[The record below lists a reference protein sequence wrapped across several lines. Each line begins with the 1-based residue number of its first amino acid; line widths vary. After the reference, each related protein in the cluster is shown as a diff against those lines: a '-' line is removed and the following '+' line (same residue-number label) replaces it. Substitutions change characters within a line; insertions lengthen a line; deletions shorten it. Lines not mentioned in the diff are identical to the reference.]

1 MGNAGTEVKAKK
13 YAKGIGKA
21 VADRT
26 INRKLL
32 RKFKRP
38 KTMRIDIDMT
48 GYTDIDSA
56 VKTWASQNDYELGKY
71 IVEGKPNGVGHV
83 KVTLTGV
90 FEVEEWEDVAFRVA
104 TGNVSLIPTSN
115 AHFPAQARADAI
127 EFEFNILHN
136 HLRKATILMS
146 GRHLQHGDETQ
157 STRNMEVFT
166 NCSTSQASFV
176 TFYLLLNG
184 SGVGRAYDD
193 ALMVVDWSN
202 LPVIVTVVD
211 QAHADVQSGEL
222 KCMSLQTAKHL
233 YATKTQHY
241 FKVPDSREG
250 WAKAIEVMETMA
262 YEGDKRDSVLILD
275 FSDVRPRGALIKGMQ
290 NRPASG
296 PGPLISAINNVALIR
311 DSGMAPWRQAMYVD
325 HYLAECVL
333 VGGARRA
340 ARMSTKTW
348 RDPSV
353 LEFIEIK
360 RGGFL
365 WSSNNSVTV
374 DEEFWKLVKG
384 EHDDYFED
392 NPRFMDIKEHAIK
405 VLNSI
410 ASCSYHDGTGEPGII
425 NQDKLVQNNKGM
437 EVYKTGEF
445 VGSKKYQIENET
457 KPLMT
462 QLAKVVSNLTYT
474 MITNPCGEIALLMLG
489 GYCVIADVVPYHA
502 DSLSEA
508 EDAFRAATRALI
520 RTNLMDSFY
529 NVEVKRTNRIGV
541 GITGLHE
548 FAWKFFGFGWKDLVS
563 EDKSKKFWL
572 TMARFKNAVVDEAED
587 YSSDI
592 GTVNPHT
599 NTTIKPAGT
608 TSKLFGLT
616 EGAHLPSMTEYLRWV
631 QFRSDDPLVAYYRT
645 LGYPVRE
652 LKVYNG
658 TTIVGFPTQP
668 EICKLGMGDKL
679 VMAADATPEEQYE
692 YLRLLEKYWIKG
704 VRDGDDT
711 GNQVSY
717 TLKYDPKVVG
727 FEQFKQTL
735 IDNQSMIKCCSVM
748 PQTDLE
754 DYAYEYL
761 PEHPLTKHEYE
772 QVLNA
777 INDEDIKEDV
787 GLEHVD
793 CSTGACPIDFN
804 KNTAAQIA
812 A

>member
-1 MGNAGTEVKAKK
+1 LGSTQIEVKAKK
-13 YAKGIGKA
+13 YAKGMGKA

-32 RKFKRP
+32 KKFKKP

-56 VKTWASQNDYELGKY
+56 VKTWTKQNDYELGKY
-71 IVEGKPNGVGHV
+71 VLEGRPNGVAHV

-90 FEVEEWEDVAFRVA
+90 FEIEEWEDVAERVA
-104 TGNVSLIPTSN
+104 EGNVGLIEGKAPQSEL
-115 AHFPAQARADAI
+115 D
-127 EFEFNILHN
+127 FEFNKLHY
-136 HLRKATILMS
+136 HLRKANILMS
-146 GRHLQHGDETQ
+146 GRHLQHGDKDQ
-157 STRNMEVFT
+157 STRNLEVFT
-166 NCSTSQASFV
+166 NCSTSQASFI

-193 ALMVVDWSN
+193 NMMVVDWSH
-202 LPVIVTVVD
+202 LPIVVTVVD
-211 QAHADVQSGEL
+211 SSHADVQSGEL

-233 YATKTQHY
+233 YANKKQHY
-241 FKVPDSREG
+241 FRVPDTREG
-250 WAKAIEVMETMA
+250 WAKAIEIMEIMA
-262 YEGDKRDSVLILD
+262 YDADKRDDVLLLD
-275 FSDVRPRGALIKGMQ
+275 FSDVRPRGAPIKGMQ

-296 PGPLISAINNVALIR
+296 PGPLIVAINNVSLIR
-311 DSGMAPWRQAMYVD
+311 DAGMQPWRQAMYVD

-348 RDPSV
+348 RDTSV
-353 LEFIEIK
+353 LDFIEIK

-374 DEEFWKLVKG
+374 DAEFWKYVKYDEEDELLAGMNELVG
-384 EHDDYFED
+384 
-392 NPRFMDIKEHAIK
+392 HAQR
-405 VLNSI
+405 VLDRI
-410 ASCSYHDGTGEPGII
+410 AYCSYHDGTGEPGII
-425 NQDKLVQNNKGM
+425 NQDKLVNNEAGL
-437 EVYKTGEF
+437 TGYGTGDF
-445 VGSKKYQIENET
+445 VGSKKYQLEIRT
-457 KPLMT
+457 KDMMR
-462 QLAKVVSNLTYT
+462 NLCAHTKMSRYK

-502 DSLSEA
+502 DGLKEA

-520 RTNLMDSFY
+520 RTNTMDSLY
-529 NVEVKRTNRIGV
+529 KTEVQRTNRIGV

-548 FAWKFFGFGWKDLVS
+548 FAWKFFGYGWKDLVD
-563 EDKSKKFWL
+563 EKKSQPFWKAL
-572 TMARFKNAVVDEAED
+572 NRFKQAVVDEAKT
-587 YSSDI
+587 YSAVI
-592 GTVNPHT
+592 GLPAPHT

-616 EGAHLPSMTEYLRWV
+616 EGAHLPSMLEYLRWV
-631 QFRSDDPLVAYYRT
+631 QFRNDDPLVAYYRT
-645 LGYPVRE
+645 LGYPVKE

-679 VMAADATPEEQYE
+679 VTAAQATPEEQYE

-704 VRDGDDT
+704 LEEGDDT

-717 TLKYDPKVVG
+717 TLKYDPKKVS
-727 FEQFKQTL
+727 FEQFKKTL
-735 IDNQSMIKCCSVM
+735 IEYQSGIKCCSVM
-748 PQTDLE
+748 PQTDVE
-754 DYAYEYL
+754 NYAYEYL

-777 INDEDIKEDV
+777 INDDEIKEDV
-787 GLEHVD
+787 GLEHID
-793 CSTGACPIDFN
+793 CSTGACPITFN
-804 KNTAAQIA
+804 ENSAAQA
-812 A
+812 SV

>member
-1 MGNAGTEVKAKK
+1 MGPEVKAKK
-13 YAKGIGKA
+13 YAKGMGKA

-32 RKFKRP
+32 KKFKKP
-38 KTMRIDIDMT
+38 KTMRIDIDMA

-56 VKTWASQNDYELGKY
+56 VETWASQNDYELGKY

-104 TGNVSLIPTSN
+104 TGNVMLVGGKASQSVL
-115 AHFPAQARADAI
+115 DD
-127 EFEFNILHN
+127 EFNSLHN

-157 STRNMEVFT
+157 PTRNMEVFT

-193 ALMVVDWSN
+193 NLMVVDWDN
-202 LPVIVTVVD
+202 LPVVVTVVD
-211 QAHADVQSGEL
+211 QSHADIQSGEL

-233 YATKTQHY
+233 YANKKQHY
-241 FKVPDSREG
+241 YKVPDSREG
-250 WAKAIEVMETMA
+250 WAKAIEIMETMA
-262 YEGDKRDSVLILD
+262 YAGDKRDDVLLLD
-275 FSDVRPRGALIKGMQ
+275 FSDVRPRGAPIKGMQ

-296 PGPLISAINNVALIR
+296 PGPLILAINNVALIR
-311 DSGMAPWRQAMYVD
+311 DAGMQPWRQAMYVD

-348 RDPSV
+348 RDLNV
-353 LEFIEIK
+353 LDFIEVK

-374 DEEFWKLVKG
+374 DEEFWKLAKN
-384 EHDDYFED
+384 EYEDYVQD
-392 NPRFMDIKEHAIK
+392 NPHFMDIREHALQ

-410 ASCSYHDGTGEPGII
+410 AYCSYHDGTGEPGLI
-425 NQDKLVQNNKGM
+425 NQDKLVQNNEGM
-437 EVYKTGEF
+437 EAYKEGEF
-445 VGSKKYQIENET
+445 VGSKKYQIEPES
-457 KPLMT
+457 KPLMAD
-462 QLAKVVSNLTYT
+462 LAKVVSTAKHT

-548 FAWKFFGFGWKDLVS
+548 FAWKFFSIGWKELVD
-563 EDKSKKFWL
+563 EEKSKKFWA
-572 TMARFKNAVVDEAED
+572 TMARFKNAVADEAKT
-587 YSSDI
+587 YSQEL
-592 GTVNPHT
+592 GVVFPHT

-616 EGAHLPSMTEYLRWV
+616 EGAHLPSMLEYLRWV
-631 QFRSDDPLVAYYRT
+631 QFRNDDPLVAYYRT
-645 LGYPVRE
+645 LGYPVKE

-679 VMAADATPEEQYE
+679 VMAAEATPEEQYQ

-704 VRDGDDT
+704 LQEGPDT

-717 TLKYDPKVVG
+717 TLKYDPKKVS

-735 IDNQSMIKCCSVM
+735 IDNQATIKCCSVM
-748 PQTDLE
+748 PQTDTE
-754 DYAYEYL
+754 NYAYEYL

-804 KNTAAQIA
+804 KNTAAQQLNV
-812 A
+812 